1 MRTSGSSY
9 FFAKLFFSEHLA
21 FENSKQCINFNT
33 ERAKVVVVVVSSN
46 KLRKIGLTGSIVFA
60 VQKMFQSEFVNSKKV
75 GPAPPPPP
83 LTLWF
88 FKNVSFKERFKP
100 YFFVTK

>member
-21 FENSKQCINFNT
+21 FENSKQCINFKT
-33 ERAKVVVVVVSSN
+33 GRAKKGLFRKVVVVVVSSN
-46 KLRKIGLTGSIVFA
+46 KLRKIGLTGPIVFA

-75 GPAPPPPP
+75 GQDPPN
-83 LTLWF
+83 LEKIKKCIF
-88 FKNVSFKERFKP
+88 
-100 YFFVTK
+100 

>member
-75 GPAPPPPP
+75 GQDPLP